1 MKVKDSDARSGE
13 GTSIPQASLTRIRGQ
28 PSGRYARKGQ
38 GQVRRSKRW
47 REWILSRLED
57 SWNGLF
63 LVLLVGVNNLA
74 LVGVPSRRLII
85 QKPVL
90 GVPDLN
96 PPPHF

>member
-13 GTSIPQASLTRIRGQ
+13 GTLIPQASLIRIKGQ

-38 GQVRRSKRW
+38 GQDSNSKRR
-47 REWILSRLED
+47 REWNLSHLEV
-57 SWNGLF
+57 SWDGLY

-74 LVGVPSRRLII
+74 LVGVPSRRLVI

-90 GVPDLN
+90 GVPDPN
-96 PPPHF
+96 PLPHF